1 MSLLRSRR
9 PAFGNNFGE
18 TLKKSAE
25 KLKEVEDALKN
36 QMPHTVVEETIPEP
50 QPKPQPKPQPNP
62 PKTQYHPNTTEEAE
76 IRGHRDLSSDHDYD
90 TPYGMSDR
98 HNFHAVC
105 LDSEGRLI
113 FLSDDTK
120 SGLSEK
126 INDYPGMDDVIAVYG
141 GNLIYFEE
149 RRFIHID

>member
-9 PAFGNNFGE
+9 PAFGNNFGDA
-18 TLKKSAE
+18 LKKSAE
-25 KLKEVEDALKN
+25 KLKEVEDALKR
-36 QMPHTVVEETIPEP
+36 QMPQTAEETVPEP
-50 QPKPQPKPQPNP
+50 KSNP

-76 IRGHRDLSSDHDYD
+76 SRGHKNLGSNHDYD
-90 TPYGMSDR
+90 TPYGVSDR

-126 INDYPGMDDVIAVYG
+126 INDYPGIDDVIAVYG

>member
-9 PAFGNNFGE
+9 PTFGNNFE
-18 TLKKSAE
+18 ESLKKSAE
-25 KLKEVEDALKN
+25 KLKEVEDALKR
-36 QMPHTVVEETIPEP
+36 QMPQTAEEESLPEP
-50 QPKPQPKPQPNP
+50 QPNPKLNP
-62 PKTQYHPNTTEEAE
+62 SKTQPHPNTTEGAE
-76 IRGHRDLSSDHDYD
+76 TRGHRDLGLNHDYDYD
-90 TPYGMSDR
+90 TPYGTSDG

-105 LDSEGRLI
+105 LDSEGRLV

-126 INDYPGMDDVIAVYG
+126 INDYPGMEDVIAVYG
-141 GNLIYFEE
+141 GNLIHFEE